1 MAEILSR
8 IFDHSS
14 RQVACRHAIS
24 AVVQLACSP
33 YSDPLM
39 SNLGRPR
46 PAARALRLRAAPLA
60 ARQLCC
66 EACPSDRQC
75 IVGRIKFLCRWPAG
89 LVQQFPLG
97 ASTGCTVLFRCGRS
111 LGALVAGSVVARG
124 VIKKDLIEAE
134 VEPRWS
140 GTIQIIGSASLGP
153 LLPVCGGCCEDLRR
167 LRKMSAMWCNQGRA
181 DQGQW
186 ISIDADSAPRDPG
199 HPFAAGSQWRTLLM
213 RPAGVP

>member
-1 MAEILSR
+1 MITPLVKT
-8 IFDHSS
+8 
-14 RQVACRHAIS
+14 VACRHAIG

-46 PAARALRLRAAPLA
+46 PAACALRLRVALLA

-167 LRKMSAMWCNQGRA
+167 LRKVSATCGA
-181 DQGQW
+181 
-186 ISIDADSAPRDPG
+186 
-199 HPFAAGSQWRTLLM
+199 TK
-213 RPAGVP
+213 GVPIRGNGSPLTLTLPRAIVGTPSLQAANGALC